1 MRWMNWKSYL
11 AYKKRRF
18 ADDRKIRIC
27 RATSKV
33 CTSKVRIDVKKLYKV
48 LIALSKYRLN
58 KVDRMVKNM
67 IKLGD
72 VATYINGYAFKPKD
86 RSKRGLPII
95 RIQDLTGNS
104 YDLGF
109 YDGTYPQKIE
119 INDGD
124 VLISWSASLGVYIW
138 NRGKALLNQHI
149 FKVEFDKADIDKNY
163 FVFAVR
169 HKLKEMGRK
178 THGATMKHIVKKDF
192 ESTEIPYPSY
202 EKQVEIATNLNK
214 IFRIIESRNK
224 ELQLLDEL
232 IKARFVELFGDPAN
246 NEKGFIK
253 APMGDYMTLLTDFS
267 SNGSY
272 KTLDSRV
279 TMYDEPKYAWMV
291 RTTDL
296 ESGDMTSVK
305 YIDESAYELLSR
317 SKIYGGEI
325 IMNKIGSAG
334 KIYLMPQINMPASL
348 GRNAF
353 MFRYDEHINVK
364 FLYHLLT
371 SEYGQREIQQYV
383 RGAVTKTITKNDAR
397 SVLIIVPPIELQN
410 EFEVFVAQVDKSKV
424 IAYTIYM
431 NYSNRRSCH
440 GNKF

>member
-1 MRWMNWKSYL
+1 MMKMEMVYVEDCCEILDSMRVPITASDRIAGEYPYYGANGIQDHVSDYIFDDELVLL
-11 AYKKRRF
+11 AEDGGNF
-18 ADDRKIRIC
+18 G
-27 RATSKV
+27 SKERPIAYRV
-33 CTSKVRIDVKKLYKV
+33 SGKCWVNNHAHV
-48 LIALSKYRLN
+48 L
-58 KVDRMVKNM
+58 
-67 IKLGD
+67 
-72 VATYINGYAFKPKD
+72 KPKA
-86 RSKRGLPII
+86 GL
-95 RIQDLTGNS
+95 DVDYLCYS
-104 YDLGF
+104 LMF
-109 YDGTYPQKIE
+109 YDV
-119 INDGD
+119 DGM
-124 VLISWSASLGVYIW
+124 V
-138 NRGKALLNQHI
+138 N
-149 FKVEFDKADIDKNY
+149 
-163 FVFAVR
+163 
-169 HKLKEMGRK
+169 
-178 THGATMKHIVKKDF
+178 GATRQKLTQAAMRKMK
-192 ESTEIPYPSY
+192 IPLRSI
-202 EKQVEIATNLNK
+202 EEQVHVVDELNRVIK
-214 IFRIIESRNK
+214 IK
-224 ELQLLDEL
+224 EQRQQELALLDEI

>member
-232 IKARFVELFGDPAN
+232 IKARFVKMFGSIHESTKYPYIAVKDLTNVISGGTPSRDRTEYRNNGTIPWVKTTELQN
-246 NEKGFIK
+246 NVIK
-253 APMGDYMTLLTDFS
+253 
-267 SNGSY
+267 N
-272 KTLDSRV
+272 V
-279 TMYDEPKYAWMV
+279 
-291 RTTDL
+291 
-296 ESGDMTSVK
+296 
-305 YIDESAYELLSR
+305 
-317 SKIYGGEI
+317 
-325 IMNKIGSAG
+325 
-334 KIYLMPQINMPASL
+334 
-348 GRNAF
+348 
-353 MFRYDEHINVK
+353 DEHITESGLAGSSAKLVPIGTV
-364 FLYHLLT
+364 LVAM
-371 SEYGQREIQQYV
+371 YGQGKT
-383 RGAVTKTITKNDAR
+383 RGMTAYLGIEASTNQACACILPSEKIDSMFMWKYFELSYDKLRSLAQGAGQPNLNGNMIKNFK
-397 SVLIIVPPIELQN
+397 VLVPPIELQN
-410 EFEVFVAQVDKSKV
+410 EYVAFVEQVDKSKSA
-424 IAYTIYM
+424 IEKELKKTQILFDSLMQKYF
-431 NYSNRRSCH
+431 
-440 GNKF
+440 G

>member
-1 MRWMNWKSYL
+1 MEMVYVEDCCEILDSMRVPITASDRIAGEYPYYGANGIQDHVSDYIFDDELVLL
-11 AYKKRRF
+11 AEDGGNF
-18 ADDRKIRIC
+18 G
-27 RATSKV
+27 SKERPIAYRV
-33 CTSKVRIDVKKLYKV
+33 SGKCWVNNHAHV
-48 LIALSKYRLN
+48 L
-58 KVDRMVKNM
+58 
-67 IKLGD
+67 
-72 VATYINGYAFKPKD
+72 KPKA
-86 RSKRGLPII
+86 GL
-95 RIQDLTGNS
+95 DVDYLCYS
-104 YDLGF
+104 LMF
-109 YDGTYPQKIE
+109 YDV
-119 INDGD
+119 DGM
-124 VLISWSASLGVYIW
+124 V
-138 NRGKALLNQHI
+138 N
-149 FKVEFDKADIDKNY
+149 
-163 FVFAVR
+163 
-169 HKLKEMGRK
+169 
-178 THGATMKHIVKKDF
+178 GATRQKLTQAAMRKMK
-192 ESTEIPYPSY
+192 IPLRSI
-202 EKQVEIATNLNK
+202 EEQVHVVDELNRVIK
-214 IFRIIESRNK
+214 IK
-224 ELQLLDEL
+224 EQRQQELALLDEI